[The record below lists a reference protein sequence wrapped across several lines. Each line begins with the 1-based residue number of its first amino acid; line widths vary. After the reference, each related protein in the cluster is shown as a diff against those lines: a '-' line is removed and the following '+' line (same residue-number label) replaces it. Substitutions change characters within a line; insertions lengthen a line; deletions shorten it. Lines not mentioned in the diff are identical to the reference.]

1 MASIGDTSQV
11 YKYLPTMVTKL
22 CIVLALFTFYD
33 WFPMLTAELRGCM
46 YYCQLSHCVYPA
58 EYMVP

>member
-11 YKYLPTMVTKL
+11 YKYLPMMVTKL
-22 CIVLALFTFYD
+22 HIVLALFTFYD
-33 WFPMLTAELRGCM
+33 WFPMLTAELRDCM